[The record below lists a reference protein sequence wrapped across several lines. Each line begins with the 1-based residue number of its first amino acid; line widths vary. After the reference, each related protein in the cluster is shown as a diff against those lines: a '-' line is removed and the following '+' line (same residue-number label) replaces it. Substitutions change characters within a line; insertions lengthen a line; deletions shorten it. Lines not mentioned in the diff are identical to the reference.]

1 MAFKTTV
8 KKQRIGHF
16 VAASA
21 LEFAG
26 KVRELLANKLAS
38 LLREGE
44 NLPDVELLQVLL
56 SRFLD
61 QRGERL
67 LAVDDR
73 HTSDLSAAGQLQVL
87 RQEKIRQL
95 RLRLSDA
102 RHLLDRQLGRERS
115 DALIPTRNFTRLSP
129 ASLVRVATQV
139 ATLLRTEERSLGLQP
154 GVGLRAEEVVESL
167 EAGARELKEV
177 IDQIEGLQARRKQAA
192 LEEKTAEIDA
202 AEKATRHAAALLA
215 GLYTFVDLPF
225 HAKRLRRRSARKTT
239 MTEEEGNTDTA
250 IGNPVGGTGQPG
262 TVAPPA
268 AIA

>member
-21 LEFAG
+21 MEFAG
-26 KVRELLANKLAS
+26 KVRDLVAMKLAG

-44 NLPDVELLQVLL
+44 NLPDVELLQVLVG
-56 SRFLD
+56 RYLD

-67 LAVDDR
+67 LEVDDR
-73 HTSDLSAAGQLQVL
+73 HTGDLSATGQLQVL
-87 RQEKIRQL
+87 RKERVAQL
-95 RLRLSDA
+95 RLRLRDA
-102 RHLLDRQLGRERS
+102 RYLLDRELGREHA
-115 DALIPTRNFTRLSP
+115 DALAPARSFSRLGAP
-129 ASLVRVATQV
+129 SLVRVATQF
-139 ATLLRTEERSLGLQP
+139 ATLLRNEERALGLVP
-154 GVGLRAEEVVESL
+154 GIGLRALEVVDSL
-167 EAGARELKEV
+167 EAATRELKEV

-225 HAKRLRRRSARKTT
+225 HAKRLRRRSVRKAA
-239 MTEEEGNTDTA
+239 MNEEEGGTDTA
-250 IGNPVGGTGQPG
+250 VGNPATDAGGP
-262 TVAPPA
+262 APATPA
-268 AIA
+268 AATA